1 MAKKSAFSKG
11 YRKTAKAKP
20 FLTKK
25 EIIALIIIAAVI
37 LVGVLLFNLL
47 YDDGYIKAREVQS
60 GDIVSYASMD
70 LKDRY
75 KKIAEIGEIEGFT
88 LEERAEGAAPN
99 TGYTFYPDSEI
110 DHITHIAISGSFVS
124 ADALVDSNMS
134 FMTGLNDSS
143 VEVSNVL
150 DTTIQGYEAKVYSYT
165 YAEYVAEEG
174 AAETTEADVQPEDN
188 SFNQIISTYI
198 NLNDTHSLS
207 FHIYREDS
215 TPDFYAA
222 EDQLVEFVENYAT
235 AFTMVPQEA

>member
-20 FLTKK
+20 FITKK
-25 EIIALIIIAAVI
+25 ELIALIIIVAVI

-47 YDDGYIKAREVQS
+47 YDDGFIKARNVQS

-88 LEERAEGAAPN
+88 LAERAEDASPN
-99 TGYTFYPDSEI
+99 TGYTFYPDGEEN
-110 DHITHIAISGSFVS
+110 HITHISLSGSFVT

-134 FMTGLNDSS
+134 FMTNLNDSS
-143 VEVSNVL
+143 VVVSNVL

-165 YAEYVAEEG
+165 YAEYVGDETTAE
-174 AAETTEADVQPEDN
+174 ATEADVQPEDN
-188 SFNQIISTYI
+188 SFNQVISTYI
-198 NLNDTHSLS
+198 NMNDTHSLS

-215 TPDFYAA
+215 TPDSYIP
-222 EDQLVEFVENYAT
+222 EDQLVEFVESYT
-235 AFTMVPQEA
+235 SAFTMVPQEA